1 MKKIILFLV
10 ALFIIPIN
18 ILALDYAATAS
29 GNRIFHSK
37 ADADKHGFRAYTDLY
52 IDISN
57 IENLDSLTMW
67 VKYDTNLI
75 GLQGCMH
82 LYVADGGCPWYQDSV
97 YFKYTYKE
105 GWHDRLNKYSFYH
118 VTFMPKDSTPT
129 SGTTEV
135 RVEFENAKDKEGN
148 DVYIEPLILE
158 YTFEPLTFKW
168 NGPTQI
174 PEQENNENNADS
186 NINQDDDTNNS
197 NVSKEDIVS
206 IPDVNQNASTNVP
219 NNNTNVIVEEVK
231 KSNNANIKRL
241 NIVGYEIDF
250 NKDIYEYTIEID
262 KKLEKLDINVETED
276 EKATLSIEGNS
287 NLSNNDSN
295 LIKIKVTAED
305 LSESE
310 YLIKTVSKKEQTE
323 TNQEIDILEENKENN
338 NQTNDFNEI
347 ITYSFMV
354 VVLLVLMIV
363 IIKKYLK
370 NKK

>member
-1 MKKIILFLV
+1 MKKFILFLV
-10 ALFIIPIN
+10 VLFIIPIN
-18 ILALDYAATAS
+18 VLALDYVATAS
-29 GNRIFHSK
+29 GNRVFHSK
-37 ADADKHGFRAYTDLY
+37 ADVDKYSFRAYTDLY

-82 LYVADGGCPWYQDSV
+82 LYVANGGCPWYQDSV

-129 SGTTEV
+129 SGSTEV

-148 DVYIEPLILE
+148 DVYIEPLVLE
-158 YTFEPLTFKW
+158 YTFEPVTFKW
-168 NGPTQI
+168 NGPTGTTE
-174 PEQENNENNADS
+174 PETNEDNDDS
-186 NINQDDDTNNS
+186 NIIQDNDSKNDS
-197 NVSKEDIVS
+197 SVSQEDIVS
-206 IPDVNQNASTNVP
+206 IPESNQNTSVNIP

-231 KSNNANIKRL
+231 KSNNTNIKQL
-241 NIVGYEIDF
+241 NIAGYQIDF

-276 EKATLSIEGNS
+276 ERANVVIEGNS

-295 LIKIKVTAED
+295 VIKIKVTAED
-305 LSESE
+305 LSEKE
-310 YLIKTVSKKEQTE
+310 YIIKTFNKKEEVE
-323 TNQEIDILEENKENN
+323 TNQEIDVPEENNSQANE
-338 NQTNDFNEI
+338 FNEI
-347 ITYSFMV
+347 ITYSFIV
-354 VVLLVLMIV
+354 ALLLVLVVV
-363 IIKKYLK
+363 IIKKYLR